1 MFKKTAIAALVL
13 GMSSVASAAV
23 IASSCAPGAV
33 SVPCEAQAWDLG
45 VDALYMRTEGGEN
58 TGTNNYR
65 ADRGWGYRLEG
76 SYHWGTGNDVNL
88 NWAHFKKTTGANA
101 TLATTAA
108 ENKFD
113 IINVE
118 FGQMINVSEAVS
130 MRFHGGL
137 QFAELSSDD
146 VTANVVAA
154 GTSVNKAKGW
164 GPRFGLDTTYAFG
177 NGFAVFGN
185 GAFTVQ
191 KVKTTILGDT
201 GGHGTDTGH
210 DTKLGVS
217 YTHAMAQGDLTAR
230 LAWENTRY
238 SFSASGDATDYGW
251 TGMSVGLKWVGQ
263 A

>member
-45 VDALYMRTEGGEN
+45 VDALYMRTEGGLN
-58 TGTNNYR
+58 SAVADYR

-88 NWAHFKKTTGANA
+88 NWAHFKKTTAAG
-101 TLATTAA
+101 TTPISAA
-108 ENKFD
+108 VQDKFD
-113 IINVE
+113 VVNVE

-130 MRFHGGL
+130 MRFHGGV
-137 QFAELSSDD
+137 QFLEISSDNR
-146 VTANVVAA
+146 TAAIVAA
-154 GTSVNKAKGW
+154 GTGVNSAKGW

-191 KVKTTILGDT
+191 KVKATVAGVSGT
-201 GGHGTDTGH
+201 HSTDTGH

-217 YTHAMAQGDLTAR
+217 YTHAMAQGDLSAR

-238 SFSASGDATDYGW
+238 SGGTNNGDYGW